1 MRRTRA
7 VSVLWTMALLVV
19 ATVALVGITTF
30 MMRIHRSDGWVASEP
45 SASPSAPPA
54 ALPDGT
60 GAVPRTSP
68 PSSSTGANADDTRAT
83 APEAH
88 PLTTDTAVAT
98 LRARALALPVQG
110 IEPGALVPS
119 FSEARGSRVHE
130 ALDIMAATGTP
141 VVAVDDGR
149 VARLFRSDAGGL
161 TVYQFDPSQRVAYY
175 YAHLRDYAAGLAE
188 GQAVMRG
195 QVIGYVGSTG
205 NARPDAPHLHFA
217 IFVLGPERRWWDGT
231 PIDPYVVLK

>member
-1 MRRTRA
+1 VKRQRA
-7 VSVLWTMALLVV
+7 VSALWTMALLVV
-19 ATVALVGITTF
+19 ATVALVGITRF
-30 MMRIHRSDGWVASEP
+30 MMRIHRGDGWVPSEP

-54 ALPDGT
+54 VLRDGGRT
-60 GAVPRTSP
+60 VPRTAP
-68 PSSSTGANADDTRAT
+68 PSSSTDTIAAARAT
-83 APEAH
+83 APEGR

-98 LRARALALPVQG
+98 LRARALTLPVQG

-119 FSEARGSRVHE
+119 FSEARGARVHE
-130 ALDIMAATGTP
+130 ALDIMAPTGTP

-188 GQAVMRG
+188 GQAVTRG

-205 NARPDAPHLHFA
+205 NADPDAPHLHFA
-217 IFVLGPERRWWDGT
+217 IFVLGPERRWWEGM
-231 PIDPYVVLK
+231 PIDPYAVLK

>member
-7 VSVLWTMALLVV
+7 VSALWTMALLVV
-19 ATVALVGITTF
+19 ATVALVGITRF
-30 MMRIHRSDGWVASEP
+30 MMRIHRSDGWGASKP

-54 ALPDGT
+54 VLPDGGRT
-60 GAVPRTSP
+60 VPRTAP
-68 PSSSTGANADDTRAT
+68 PSPSTNAT
-83 APEAH
+83 APEAR
-88 PLTTDTAVAT
+88 PLTTATAVAT
-98 LRARALALPVQG
+98 LRARALTLPVQG

-130 ALDIMAATGTP
+130 ALDIMAPTGTP

-195 QVIGYVGSTG
+195 QVLGYVGSTG

>member
-1 MRRTRA
+1 MKRTRA
-7 VSVLWTMALLVV
+7 VSALWTMALLVV
-19 ATVALVGITTF
+19 ATVALVGITRF
-30 MMRIHRSDGWVASEP
+30 MMRIHRSDGWLASKP

-54 ALPDGT
+54 VLPDGGRT
-60 GAVPRTSP
+60 VPRTSP
-68 PSSSTGANADDTRAT
+68 PATSSDTNADAARAT
-83 APEAH
+83 APEGR

-98 LRARALALPVQG
+98 LRARALTLPVQG

-130 ALDIMAATGTP
+130 ALDIMAPTGTP

-161 TVYQFDPSQRVAYY
+161 TVYQFDPSQRIAYY

-188 GQAVMRG
+188 GQPVARG
-195 QVIGYVGSTG
+195 QVLGYVGSTG

-217 IFVLGPERRWWDGT
+217 IFVLGPERRWWEGT
-231 PIDPYVVLK
+231 PIDPYVVLQ